1 MSRFLGVIAL
11 LMALA
16 VAYLYFDGAWDRVLN
31 PGLSD
36 KESTTQAPAVTE
48 PDAAITAQARQ
59 HIGQITALPEQ
70 SISIERA
77 DHFVTADQLLDIPA
91 RQAVTS
97 AALEEDSGDGVK
109 TFGVDTGVISGTTSD
124 IAAINLPEATRIK
137 LQELLDV
144 PATDGK
150 QVYYIHSVND
160 GDEQGLWGILQNALT
175 RTFAEGLEL
184 EGKKEKLYAEIP
196 READEMLN
204 GTRSSFL
211 GQVLQAKV
219 KSTYIYNYRSG
230 ILGEDPNLI
239 KPGQQ
244 LIIVSFSENE
254 LIRVYNHFINL

>member
-1 MSRFLGVIAL
+1 MSRFLGGVAL
-11 LMALA
+11 LMIAA
-16 VAYLYFDGAWDRVLN
+16 AAYLYFDGAWDKALI
-31 PGLSD
+31 PAQQ
-36 KESTTQAPAVTE
+36 ESAQSSSGME
-48 PDAAITAQARQ
+48 PDAAVTAEARK
-59 HIGQITALPEQ
+59 HIGQITAAPEQ
-70 SISIERA
+70 SISIEKA
-77 DHFVTADQLLDIPA
+77 DHFVTASQLLDIPP
-91 RQAVTS
+91 RQAITT
-97 AALEEDSGDGVK
+97 AALEEDSSDGAK
-109 TFGVDTGVISGTTSD
+109 TFGVDTGAVSRITSD
-124 IAAINLPEATRIK
+124 ISTVNLPDATRIK

-175 RTFAEGLEL
+175 RTFAEGLKL

-196 READEMLN
+196 READEMVN